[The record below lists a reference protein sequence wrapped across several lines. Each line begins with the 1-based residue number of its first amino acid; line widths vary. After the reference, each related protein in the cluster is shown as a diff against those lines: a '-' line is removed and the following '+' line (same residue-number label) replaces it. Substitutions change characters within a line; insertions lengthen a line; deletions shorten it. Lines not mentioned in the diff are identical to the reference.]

1 MLPGTATNWTA
12 ALLDRN
18 GKTLPLPVATGE
30 RVDNATGQRWL
41 TADLPLAPLGAGEYA
56 LELTT
61 HEDGQDKKILRAI
74 RVTP

>member
-61 HEDGQDKKILRAI
+61 HQGGEDKKILRAI